1 MPSRP
6 LTTLSEPS
14 SLPIYP
20 KSVAY
25 LSLSVVL
32 VDLSM
37 PVLDGIAATREI
49 REIEAQRIS
58 EHEQQFAAGAGA
70 DSESPPPRSAKI
82 LALTGMSSL
91 EDKRK
96 AFEAGM
102 DG

>member
-1 MPSRP
+1 MAHFPP
-6 LTTLSEPS
+6 HNC
-14 SLPIYP
+14 
-20 KSVAY
+20 
-25 LSLSVVL
+25 SVVL

-49 REIEAQRIS
+49 REIEAERML
-58 EHEQQFAAGAGA
+58 EFEQQQERGAGDGVEA
-70 DSESPPPRSAKI
+70 APPRSAKI

-96 AFEAGM
+96 AFEAGV